1 MGKSEMIEYATKLK
15 LKEDLQ
21 KLASLS
27 ESQSFHFALA
37 PNQETPVM
45 VLDKKKAFDRQKFK
59 TALGKKLSTDEVG
72 GVKTDILYI
81 GTLKKG
87 DAGKPEFT
95 VDETKSFGTIST
107 SVFERTVKQFKDV
120 PGCNALSTPIT
131 KLSSVVARE
140 ELSET
145 RKQKLEDTVGK
156 QKKVVNKER
165 LSKPE
170 KKVVKTVERSQKQ
183 YDRTEEAKLAE
194 VQAKLVITGGSLDL
208 PEDVTPVVK
217 GEPGVKGHFTSNTT
231 ISENPSEDAPGN
243 TWPAAKKGRCIVR
256 DTDDERWFFV
266 ESYKEEDNEIKLG
279 EKGYV
284 RSNRVKKDQKYKP
297 ITEPLFT
304 KKPSVDDIHQGNLG
318 DCYFLAGLM
327 SVVDKNPDYIQSLM
341 KDNGDGTI
349 TVKLFD
355 YDTES
360 RSSTEKYYT
369 IQKTT
374 LVSNDGRV
382 EHSEEVPW
390 VEIMEK
396 AWAALRSERKTR
408 EFAKKDSGGVT
419 AKELSKSSYSMV
431 GIESGGGDEPLMAL
445 TGGKTSGTKDDIVS
459 SKKVFT
465 KVFLDTRLP
474 KKLGISELQATDTNK
489 SKLIGSLK
497 GIGLS
502 DHGAEE
508 TFKALKAYGG
518 FYYEGDEIKDIL
530 TEAGLLDGMKF
541 KAGFVAEVEQV
552 EDTEP
557 KKKPDVW
564 LGTTRKI
571 LLGDAKSPDYQ
582 NLRDFQEMEEVQ
594 ALSKE
599 SAPRK
604 DEVDALLN
612 SSKVASLLGST
623 LQQKLKGL
631 AAGKFPGKRMTGHY
645 SASDL
650 QLWDKL
656 KELVSTDCAI
666 TVGTPKIVGSSVDG
680 LGKSHGEKV
689 SKGIAGG
696 HEYSVLGL
704 YEPREGEPFYVKP
717 QKGGVPIK
725 YAVLRN
731 PWNDQ
736 DPDRENPTA
745 GRIYVA
751 VRNKQ
756 GRIIAYKARGNQRSE
771 FLLALSDLTKRFDS
785 ISISQ
790 PLRAPWGNVEK
801 GRLRE
806 GFKLLVKGVQGLD
819 QKNKQGVTLTSALY
833 EQAKSHARRFGVDNA
848 LDWVNDQVSKLPRE
862 EVEDTPE
869 VEVDTSPLVSDT
881 VNLES
886 TEDDPPVDEVAP
898 DATFTI
904 SDQSYSLMLSSGST
918 ANPVLHFR
926 PGVDGIE
933 LLVGTP
939 SGGGWQRVEQFCSVL
954 SGMWLKSP
962 RPSLKF
968 GDLNKTGQVS
978 AVKILLKMG
987 SDLNN
992 IGLTNQVNWAKS
1004 FLGGAER
1011 TASQMT
1017 EQLAGYKV
1025 GALIWYGDGGHV
1037 KAATVK
1043 EKGAKLTVYDSNS
1056 GGTKDMSLDDF
1067 VGEEVTSHDA
1077 FVVAAI

>member
-1 MGKSEMIEYATKLK
+1 
-15 LKEDLQ
+15 
-21 KLASLS
+21 
-27 ESQSFHFALA
+27 
-37 PNQETPVM
+37 
-45 VLDKKKAFDRQKFK
+45 
-59 TALGKKLSTDEVG
+59 
-72 GVKTDILYI
+72 
-81 GTLKKG
+81 
-87 DAGKPEFT
+87 
-95 VDETKSFGTIST
+95 
-107 SVFERTVKQFKDV
+107 
-120 PGCNALSTPIT
+120 
-131 KLSSVVARE
+131 
-140 ELSET
+140 
-145 RKQKLEDTVGK
+145 
-156 QKKVVNKER
+156 
-165 LSKPE
+165 
-170 KKVVKTVERSQKQ
+170 
-183 YDRTEEAKLAE
+183 
-194 VQAKLVITGGSLDL
+194 
-208 PEDVTPVVK
+208 
-217 GEPGVKGHFTSNTT
+217 
-231 ISENPSEDAPGN
+231 
-243 TWPAAKKGRCIVR
+243 
-256 DTDDERWFFV
+256 
-266 ESYKEEDNEIKLG
+266 
-279 EKGYV
+279 
-284 RSNRVKKDQKYKP
+284 
-297 ITEPLFT
+297 
-304 KKPSVDDIHQGNLG
+304 
-318 DCYFLAGLM
+318 
-327 SVVDKNPDYIQSLM
+327 
-341 KDNGDGTI
+341 
-349 TVKLFD
+349 
-355 YDTES
+355 
-360 RSSTEKYYT
+360 
-369 IQKTT
+369 
-374 LVSNDGRV
+374 
-382 EHSEEVPW
+382 
-390 VEIMEK
+390 
-396 AWAALRSERKTR
+396 
-408 EFAKKDSGGVT
+408 
-419 AKELSKSSYSMV
+419 MV

-736 DPDRENPTA
+736 DPDREDPSA

-751 VRNKQ
+751 VRNEN
-756 GRIIAYKARGNQRSE
+756 GRIVAYKPTGSHRSE
-771 FLLALSDLTKRFDS
+771 FLLALSDLTKRYEALA
-785 ISISQ
+785 ITEPI
-790 PLRAPWGNVEK
+790 RAPWGNVEK
-801 GRLRE
+801 ERLRN
-806 GFKLLVKGVQGLD
+806 GFKGLVTGRSGLD
-819 QKNKQGVTLTSALY
+819 VTDRHGVTLATRLY
-833 EQAKSHARRFGVDNA
+833 NEAVDRAKRVGVEQALEWVARK
-848 LDWVNDQVSKLPRE
+848 VSELP
-862 EVEDTPE
+862 TTGTTSPPPTTTTS
-869 VEVDTSPLVSDT
+869 DTSSQQQVQA
-881 VNLES
+881 
-886 TEDDPPVDEVAP
+886 PPPPTP

-904 SDQSYSLMLSSGST
+904 GTVDFELFLDGGLGPNPTLYFKGGEDPTPLKVSSGS
-918 ANPVLHFR
+918 
-926 PGVDGIE
+926 PG
-933 LLVGTP
+933 
-939 SGGGWQRVEQFCSVL
+939 SGFTKVEQFCSVL
-954 SGMWLKSP
+954 SVVWLKGPGSKLTF
-962 RPSLKF
+962 SGLSET
-968 GDLNKTGQVS
+968 NQVS
-978 AVKILLKMG
+978 AVKALLNMG
-987 SDLNN
+987 DPTTGVV
-992 IGLTNQVNWAKS
+992 GLDNQVNWAVSQLTGAKKS
-1004 FLGGAER
+1004 R
-1011 TASQMT
+1011 SQVT
-1017 EQLAGYKV
+1017 SEAAGYRTGTK
-1025 GALIWYGDGGHV
+1025 IWYGNDIHV
-1037 KAATVK
+1037 KAALIAK
-1043 EKGAKLTVYDSNS
+1043 KGEKVHVYDSNS
-1056 GGTKDMSLDDF
+1056 GGYVEMSVDDF
-1067 VGEEVTSHDA
+1067 VSKEVPSRDA
-1077 FVVAAI
+1077 FVVA